1 MGGYR
6 HSGFPLIYNEKPI
19 ICLYVLQSTGSGKP
33 DEVTGKAPPPCQI
46 EFRAKR
52 EQVEKGI

>member
-19 ICLYVLQSTGSGKP
+19 ICLYVLQSPGFGMP
-33 DEVTGKAPPPCQI
+33 DDLTSKASPPCQT